1 MYKCAQYTRMYMC
14 LKVAPEGAFI
24 TVYITVASD
33 KNILYFIDSIR
44 GIATLLKNPPG
55 AGPNIQAGGK
65 RLIFRQTDSLVLRW
79 KPDGIPDGKH

>member
-44 GIATLLKNPPG
+44 GIATLLK
-55 AGPNIQAGGK
+55 IHQAQDQTS
-65 RLIFRQTDSLVLRW
+65 RLTEN
-79 KPDGIPDGKH
+79 G